1 MKKEQL
7 KYVFDQFDHSSEF
20 KSFDELASGHI
31 NDTFLIRTSQKPFYI
46 LQRINHGVFKDV
58 PGLITNKFNIS
69 NHILKKMIHLPKDEL
84 KRRVL
89 SFVKTK
95 DNKTYYKG
103 VEGNYWNMMV
113 YIDESKTFEKVINK
127 EIAFEGGKLFGNFL
141 NLTTDFDASELTE
154 VIPKFHDMSY
164 RYLQF
169 NEALKVASIQR
180 IDKAKNYIELVE
192 NLKEEMHILER
203 LKNTGEIK
211 LRVTHNDTKISN
223 ALFDKNNKGL
233 CVIDTDT
240 VMPGIVHYDFG
251 DAIRTICNTAAEDE
265 KNLDLV
271 NFNMAYYIA
280 YVKGFIEEID
290 QSLSP
295 IELRYLPL
303 GAKTMI
309 FIMALRFLTDFLNG
323 DIYYKTTYPDHN
335 LDRAKNQFKLIQS
348 FIERFEEIKRVI
360 PSLKYR
366 TSSIREPNIKRL
378 FKDNY

>member
-20 KSFDELASGHI
+20 KSFEELASGHI

-69 NHILKKMIHLPKDEL
+69 NHILKKLIHLPKDEL

-95 DNKTYYKG
+95 DNKTYYKD
-103 VEGNYWNMMV
+103 VEGNYWNVMV

-164 RYLQF
+164 RYSQF
-169 NEALKVASIQR
+169 NKALKVASIQR

-280 YVKGFIEEID
+280 YVKGFIEEIG

-303 GAKTMI
+303 GTKTMI

-335 LDRAKNQFKLIQS
+335 LDRAKNQFKLILS
-348 FIERFEEIKRVI
+348 FTERFGVMEVSEF
-360 PSLKYR
+360 S
-366 TSSIREPNIKRL
+366 
-378 FKDNY
+378 FKDIK